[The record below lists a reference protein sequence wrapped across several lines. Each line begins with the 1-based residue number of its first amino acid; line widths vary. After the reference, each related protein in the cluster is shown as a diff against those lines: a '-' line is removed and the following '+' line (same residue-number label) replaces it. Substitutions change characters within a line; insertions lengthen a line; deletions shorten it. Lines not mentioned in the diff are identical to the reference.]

1 MSGVPPSYLANLTP
15 QQRLLQSR
23 LIKQSQREYAETG
36 NVTERPKVSAAKVR
50 RSKHA
55 EEFQE
60 RYGYTVKNLRM
71 LKSDFPDTNVAGILS
86 KGRAAYASSG
96 SRPNVTSNQWAYARL
111 ASVLTG
117 GKAYKVD
124 KDLVGNESRKK
135 IFSSREE

>member
-1 MSGVPPSYLANLTP
+1 MSGVPPSYLANLSPT
-15 QQRLLQSR
+15 QRLLQAK
-23 LIKQSQREYAETG
+23 LIKKSQKEYKETG
-36 NVTERPKVSAAKVR
+36 KVMERPKVSAAKVR

-60 RYGYTVKNLRM
+60 RYGYSVKNLRL

-96 SRPNVTSNQWAYARL
+96 SRPNVSSNQWAYARL

-117 GKAYKVD
+117 GKAYQID
-124 KDLVGNESRKK
+124 KDLVGPESRKK
-135 IFSSREE
+135 IFS